1 MQTQA
6 AIPHPQHTGNIYSE
20 RDELQAWDQFAASA
34 LRGLMSKVSYV
45 DSKTF
50 HEAANAADRMMEE
63 RRRRTPAATA

>member
-6 AIPHPQHTGNIYSE
+6 ATPQRPSNSNIYTE
-20 RDELQAWDQFAASA
+20 RDELQAWDIFASSA

-63 RRRRTPAATA
+63 RRRRTPSAA